1 MNGSCGG
8 CAGAVAVIACA
19 TALSSCGETLDPVPT
34 QPRTVVSAEVVE
46 ARFSD
51 STWNYYTAQQTIS
64 SEGGYSG
71 FPRPDA
77 FRATT
82 YTVERVLG
90 PDNIWTTVMNIEQN
104 QPLGTPPP
112 ASCTTWIWRVS
123 RRMTPM
129 RTFACTTARG

>member
-1 MNGSCGG
+1 MGLGMRDPLDMATSRIVPGQLSEEKNMTGSCGG

-19 TALSSCGETLDPVPT
+19 IALSSCGETLDPVPT

-82 YTVERVLG
+82 YTVGAYSAR
-90 PDNIWTTVMNIEQN
+90 TTSG
-104 QPLGTPPP
+104 QP
-112 ASCTTWIWRVS
+112 
-123 RRMTPM
+123 
-129 RTFACTTARG
+129 